1 MKNKLEKDIE
11 RNFGSLPKFI
21 TYKKAPRFI
30 TNGWHFICCIYR
42 HQWKHA
48 HLLQLQVAEEQTP
61 AKIQYSRCLPGK
73 AGQSRCYFP
82 SCPNI
87 FQILSYF
94 CYCKENKIHRTKH
107 LTIGYYIYD
116 RWLHLQL
123 LTVLLLFEYK
133 NQKSYINYMLSC
145 LTSNLT

>member
-1 MKNKLEKDIE
+1 M
-11 RNFGSLPKFI
+11 
-21 TYKKAPRFI
+21 
-30 TNGWHFICCIYR
+30 
-42 HQWKHA
+42 
-48 HLLQLQVAEEQTP
+48 LQLQVAEEQTP
-61 AKIQYSRCLPGK
+61 AHIQYSRCLPGM
-73 AGQSRCYFP
+73 AGQTRCYFP

-94 CYCKENKIHRTKH
+94 CYCKEVTKFTELKH

-133 NQKSYINYMLSC
+133 NQKA
-145 LTSNLT
+145 T